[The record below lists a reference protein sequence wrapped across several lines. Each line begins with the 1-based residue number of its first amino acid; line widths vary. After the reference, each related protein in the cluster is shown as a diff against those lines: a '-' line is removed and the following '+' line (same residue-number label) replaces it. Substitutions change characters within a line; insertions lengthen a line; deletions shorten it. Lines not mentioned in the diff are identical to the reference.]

1 MIYLKHDEE
10 IELIRKSSVL
20 VCETIAEVS
29 SLIKVGSSGSI
40 LDKRAEEFIR
50 DHGGIPAFKGHHG
63 FPASLCISINEAVV
77 HGIPNELVFQE
88 GDLISV
94 DCGVVMNGYYGDSA
108 YTFGLG
114 NISEKVKELM
124 KVTEECLYLGIN
136 ASILGNRVEDISWA
150 IQNHAEKVHHYGVVR
165 ELVGHGI
172 GKSLHEAPE
181 VPNYGQAGK
190 GPLLKE
196 GMTIAIEPM
205 INLGTRKIKQL
216 KDGWTVI
223 TADKLASAHYEHT
236 IAICKEGPKIL
247 SNHEII
253 KNAIKNNPELLK

>member
-1 MIYLKHDEE
+1 
-10 IELIRKSSVL
+10 
-20 VCETIAEVS
+20 
-29 SLIKVGSSGSI
+29 
-40 LDKRAEEFIR
+40 
-50 DHGGIPAFKGHHG
+50 
-63 FPASLCISINEAVV
+63 
-77 HGIPNELVFQE
+77 
-88 GDLISV
+88 
-94 DCGVVMNGYYGDSA
+94 
-108 YTFGLG
+108 
-114 NISEKVKELM
+114 M

-136 ASILGNRVEDISWA
+136 ASILGNRVGDISWA

-236 IAICKEGPKIL
+236 IAICKERPKIL